1 MDRGHPKTIFGS
13 FFLWLLTF
21 SASFLGNA
29 QFCRRVSCLMKTQTS
44 GSLGMPECWAG
55 PLSAELGLTAD
66 IGVTSR

>member
-44 GSLGMPECWAG
+44 GSLAMPK
-55 PLSAELGLTAD
+55 
-66 IGVTSR
+66 